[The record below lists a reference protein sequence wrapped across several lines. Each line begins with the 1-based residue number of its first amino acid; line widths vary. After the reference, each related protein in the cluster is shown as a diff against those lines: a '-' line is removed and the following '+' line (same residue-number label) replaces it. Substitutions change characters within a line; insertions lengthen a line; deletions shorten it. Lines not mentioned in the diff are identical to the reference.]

1 MRPSIFAITVWMG
14 ALGLMPAEAR
24 ADVELKVARFFD
36 PCIEDRVSIERAAGE
51 ACIIQAIF
59 EAFSAEDNG
68 ITIDLMP
75 SHRENYYPQLIAAY
89 SSGEPP
95 DLHLVHR
102 HRLSNFASAG
112 MLAVLTEDLSEA
124 GIDIED
130 WSPAASEA
138 ATIDD
143 QLVAMPFDIHANLWH
158 INLSIFADAG
168 LIGGDGRPILPV
180 SPGELLDHAAKIK
193 EATGKDYLASD
204 FVQFPIGARAVLSL
218 LWQQGGNVLDEDE
231 VMVDTAAMRAA
242 ITTFTDLFEADFAK
256 SSHDYES
263 AQQAFL
269 NGDVAVL
276 INGTWAVDLY
286 DRRVARGDIALSE
299 YDVVD
304 FPTLLGTPATWA
316 DSHLWAVPESLKT
329 DNPEAYQAA
338 IQLLSWINEHNQD
351 WARTGHMAVRRSV
364 LESQAYATM
373 AHRLDYR
380 QSAAIGQDLPIANG
394 YDEINDTLIT
404 ALQAI
409 WMDDVAIDQALKD
422 AEAEIQQLLQP

>member
-1 MRPSIFAITVWMG
+1 MRPNIIAIIVWAG
-14 ALGLMPAEAR
+14 VLGLLPAETL

-36 PCIEDRVSIERAAGE
+36 PCIEYPVSIERAAGE

-59 EAFSAEDNG
+59 EAFSAQDNG
-68 ITIDLMP
+68 ITVDLIP
-75 SHRENYYPQLIAAY
+75 SHRESYYPQLIAAY

-112 MLAVLTEDLSEA
+112 MLAELTEDLSA
-124 GIDIED
+124 SGIDIED
-130 WSPAASEA
+130 WSPAARAA
-138 ATIDD
+138 ATIDG

-158 INLSIFADAG
+158 VNLALFAQAG
-168 LIGGDGRPILPV
+168 LLGGDGRPILPV
-180 SPGELLDHAAKIK
+180 SPGELLEHASKLK

-204 FVQFPIGARAVLSL
+204 FAQFPIGARAVLSL
-218 LWQQGGNVLDEDE
+218 LWQQGVNILDGDD
-231 VMVDTAAMRAA
+231 VKVNTASMRAS
-242 ITTFTDLFEADFAK
+242 ITTFTDLFDAGFAS

-269 NGDVAVL
+269 SGDVAVL

-286 DRRVARGDIALSE
+286 DRLVARGDIALSD

-316 DSHLWAVPESLKT
+316 DSHLWAVPESLKA

-338 IQLLSWINEHNQD
+338 LQLLAWINEHNQD
-351 WARTGHMAVRRSV
+351 WARTGHMAVRKSV
-364 LESQAYATM
+364 LESRSYATM

-380 QSAAIGQDLPIANG
+380 NSAEMGQDLPIANG
-394 YDEINDTLIT
+394 YDEINDTLVS

-409 WMDDVAIDQALKD
+409 WMENMSIDQALKD
-422 AEAEIQQLLQP
+422 AEAKIEELLQP

>member
-1 MRPSIFAITVWMG
+1 MRQSTIAITAWIAV
-14 ALGLMPAEAR
+14 LGLLPTQAY

-36 PCIEDRVSIERAAGE
+36 PCIEDRVAIEQAAGE
-51 ACIIQAIF
+51 ACIIQSIF

-68 ITIDLMP
+68 ITVDLMP

-89 SSGEPP
+89 SSGKPP

-112 MLAVLTEDLSEA
+112 MLAVLTEDLQNA

-130 WSPAASEA
+130 WSPTAREASML
-138 ATIDD
+138 DG

-158 INLSIFADAG
+158 INLSIFAEAG
-168 LIGGDGRPILPV
+168 LIGSDGRPILPV

-218 LWQQGGNVLDEDE
+218 LWQQDENILEGDK

-242 ITTFTDLFEADFAK
+242 ITTFTDLFEAGFAN

-269 NGDVAVL
+269 SGDVAVL

-286 DRRVARGDIALSE
+286 DRLVARGEIALLE

-304 FPTLLGTPATWA
+304 FPTFFGTPATWA

-329 DNPEAYQAA
+329 NRPEAYQAA
-338 IQLLSWINEHNQD
+338 IQLLSWLNDYNQD
-351 WARTGHMAVRRSV
+351 WARTGHMAVRQSV

-380 QSAAIGQDLPIANG
+380 QSADIGRDLPIANG
-394 YDEINDTLIT
+394 YDDINDVLIT

-409 WMDDVAIDQALKD
+409 WMDDLPIDQALKN
-422 AEAEIQQLLQP
+422 AEAEIEQLLQ

>member
-1 MRPSIFAITVWMG
+1 MRPSIIAITVWMG
-14 ALGLMPAEAR
+14 AMGLLIGETR

-36 PCIEDRVSIERAAGE
+36 PCIEDPASIDQAAGE

-68 ITIDLMP
+68 ITVDLMP
-75 SHRENYYPQLIAAY
+75 SYRDNYYPQLIAAY

-112 MLAVLTEDLSEA
+112 MLAVLAEDLSTS
-124 GIDIED
+124 GIDVED
-130 WSPAASEA
+130 WSLAAREA
-138 ATIDD
+138 ATIDG

-158 INLSIFADAG
+158 VNLALFEQAD

-180 SPGELLDHAAKIK
+180 SPGELLEHAAKVK
-193 EATGKDYLASD
+193 EATGRDYLASD

-218 LWQQGGNVLDEDE
+218 LWQQGGNILEGNE
-231 VMVDTAAMRAA
+231 VMVDTAPMRAS
-242 ITTFTDLFEADFAK
+242 ITTFTDLFDAGFA
-256 SSHDYES
+256 SSSYDYES

-269 NGDVAVL
+269 SGDVAVL

-286 DRRVARGDIALSE
+286 DRLVARGDIALSN

-304 FPTLLGTPATWA
+304 FPTLFGTPATWA

-329 DNPEAYQAA
+329 DNPDIYEAAL
-338 IQLLSWINEHNQD
+338 QLLDWINEHNQD
-351 WARTGHMAVRRSV
+351 WARTGHMAVRQSV
-364 LESQAYATM
+364 LESRGYKTM

-380 QSAAIGQDLPIANG
+380 KSAEMGQDLPIANG
-394 YDEINDTLIT
+394 YDEINDTLIA

-409 WMDDVAIDQALKD
+409 WTENVPIDQALKD
-422 AEAEIQQLLQP
+422 AEAEIEQLLQP

>member
-1 MRPSIFAITVWMG
+1 MRSSRVTIVAWVLVL
-14 ALGLMPAEAR
+14 ALMPVEAR
-24 ADVELKVARFFD
+24 SDVELKVARFFD
-36 PCIEDRVSIERAAGE
+36 PCIEDRVAIERAAGE

-59 EAFSAEDNG
+59 EAFSTKDNG
-68 ITIDLMP
+68 ITVDLLP

-102 HRLSNFASAG
+102 HRLPNFASAG
-112 MLAVLTEDLSEA
+112 MLAVLQDDLLEG
-124 GIDIED
+124 GIDVDD
-130 WSPAASEA
+130 WSPAARDA

-158 INLSIFADAG
+158 VNLSIFAEAD
-168 LIGGDGRPILPV
+168 LIGSDGRPILPG
-180 SPGELLDHAAKIK
+180 SPGELLEHAAKVK
-193 EATGKDYLASD
+193 EATGNDYLASD

-218 LWQQGGNVLDEDE
+218 LWQQGGTIVDGSEVL
-231 VMVDTAAMRAA
+231 VDTAEMRAA
-242 ITTFTDLFEADFAK
+242 ITTFTDLFEAGFAQ
-256 SSHDYES
+256 SSHNYES

-286 DRRVARGDIALSE
+286 DRLVARGEIALSD

-304 FPTLLGTPATWA
+304 FPTLLGAPATWA

-329 DNPEAYQAA
+329 DRPDAYQAT
-338 IQLLSWINEHNQD
+338 IELLSWINEHNQD
-351 WARTGHMAVRRSV
+351 WARTGHMAVRQSV
-364 LESQAYATM
+364 LESEAYTTM

-380 QSAAIGQDLPIANG
+380 QSADIGRDLPIANG
-394 YDEINDTLIT
+394 YDDINDALIT

-409 WMDDVAIDQALKD
+409 WKDNVSIDRALKT
-422 AEAEIQQLLQP
+422 AEGEIERLLQP